1 MRRSAR
7 IRLLIFFAVCFA
19 FEGPATTIPDIV
31 AKAKPAVVQVIASD
45 GNWSP
50 IRTGTG
56 FFVSAD
62 GDLLTNFH
70 VIQGAAHISARTN
83 KGAIFVFE
91 RVIAE
96 SADSDVALLKFQAT
110 DVDFL
115 KMGTSMNAVEGE
127 TVLVIGNP
135 EGLQGTVSNGIISA
149 FRENRSYIQITAPV
163 SPGSSGSPVLDE
175 TGEVIGM
182 ATLVYKEGQNLNF
195 AISAEVIETVVRSG
209 LVQATPTPSPSATPD
224 KNLAWS
230 YYSKGEDE
238 YNHHNY
244 EAAVKDYT
252 EAIRLN
258 AGLVSAYDARAH
270 AYDFLGQYSK
280 AIPDF
285 STDIGFEP
293 KDWAAYGCRGR
304 DYFRLNQFDKAI
316 LDFSTAIGFEPK
328 DWAAYQNRGA
338 AYLQLKQYGKAIDD
352 ESEAIEQVPSSAE
365 AYEYRGEALKGLGN
379 LQEARKDF
387 AIARELGLEN
397 VPVGT
402 VGSETEEPSP
412 TPDEK
417 LASIHYSKALSEEHE
432 KNYAGAIADYT
443 EAILANPLFADAY
456 KGRGRVHLFWENEGS
471 LSLALMKERQAVNSA
486 KSSLDVRRAQ
496 KAMEQSVPATAT
508 SPGLDKAAADLS
520 KAIGIKPDDAEAYF
534 DRGLVYNR
542 IGSHSKAIADFS
554 EAIRLNGD
562 SKDAYI
568 QRGTV
573 YGHLGQYAKAIA
585 DYSAVIR
592 LEPNK
597 DIYMVDRGLAYE
609 SLGEHDKA
617 IADYSEAIRLNP
629 DNGDAYF
636 NRGLIYSALRKYDKA
651 IADLTEAISQLRRQR
666 RYNFEAYY
674 NRGLAYA
681 ALRKYDKAISDY
693 SEVILRGSDLDDPIR
708 LDPTT
713 IQIEP
718 THVNAYENRGKAYEA
733 IGELQKAK
741 ADFEMAQRLGFHKN

>member
-1 MRRSAR
+1 M
-7 IRLLIFFAVCFA
+7 
-19 FEGPATTIPDIV
+19 
-31 AKAKPAVVQVIASD
+31 QVIASD
-45 GNWSP
+45 ANWSP

-83 KGAIFVFE
+83 KGAIFLFE

-110 DVDFL
+110 DLDYL
-115 KMGTSMNAVEGE
+115 KLGSSAEAVEGE

-175 TGEVIGM
+175 TGRVIGM
-182 ATLVYKEGQNLNF
+182 ATLVSKEGQNLNF
-195 AISAEVIETVVRSG
+195 AISAEVIETVLRSG
-209 LVQATPTPSPSATPD
+209 AGQVTVVPSPTPSATPD
-224 KNLAWS
+224 RNLASS
-230 YYSKGEDE
+230 YVKRGNDE
-238 YNHHNY
+238 SDQQEY

-252 EAIRLN
+252 EALRLTPGN
-258 AGLVSAYDARAH
+258 
-270 AYDFLGQYSK
+270 
-280 AIPDF
+280 
-285 STDIGFEP
+285 E
-293 KDWAAYGCRGR
+293 AAYEYRGIA
-304 DYFRLNQFDKAI
+304 YFHLSQFNKAADD
-316 LDFSTAIGFEPK
+316 LTTAINLRPK
-328 DWAAYQNRGA
+328 YNNLYRYRGA
-338 AYLQLKQYGKAIDD
+338 AYLGLGNYSAAVDD
-352 ESEAIEQVPSSAE
+352 ESEAITLSPDSPE
-365 AYEYRGEALKGLGN
+365 AYEYRGEAFRALGR
-379 LQEARKDF
+379 LQEARRDF
-387 AIARELGLEN
+387 AIARELDLEN

-417 LASIHYSKALSEEHE
+417 LASIHYSKALSEENE
-432 KNYAGAIADYT
+432 QNYAGAIADYT

-456 KGRGRVHLFWENEGS
+456 KGRGRVHLFSEIKRSNGS
-471 LSLALMKERQAVNSA
+471 KLLKWRQAVNLA
-486 KSSLDVRRAQ
+486 QSSLDVSRAQ
-496 KAMEQSVPATAT
+496 KALAQSDPDTAT

-562 SKDAYI
+562 YKDAYI

-597 DIYMVDRGLAYE
+597 DIYMVDRGRAYE

-629 DNGDAYF
+629 NNGDAYF

-651 IADLTEAISQLRRQR
+651 IADLTEAISQLRRQG

-681 ALRKYDKAISDY
+681 ALRQYDKAITDY
-693 SEVILRGSDLDDPIR
+693 SEVILQREPPTNFGDPIR
-708 LDPTT
+708 FDPTT

-718 THVNAYENRGKAYEA
+718 TYVNAYENRGKAYEA
-733 IGELQKAK
+733 IGEREKAK
-741 ADFEMAQRLGFHKN
+741 GDFKTAQQLGFRKN

>member
-1 MRRSAR
+1 MRRSGR
-7 IRLLIFFAVCFA
+7 IRLVIVFAVCIA
-19 FEGPATTIPDIV
+19 LDGRATTIPEIV

-45 GNWSP
+45 ANWSP

-83 KGAIFVFE
+83 KGAIFLFE

-110 DVDFL
+110 DLDYL
-115 KMGTSMNAVEGE
+115 KLGSSTEAVEGE

-175 TGEVIGM
+175 TGRVIGM
-182 ATLVYKEGQNLNF
+182 ATLVSKEGQNLNF
-195 AISAEVIETVVRSG
+195 AISAEVIETVLRSG
-209 LVQATPTPSPSATPD
+209 AGQVTVVPSPTPSATPD
-224 KNLAWS
+224 RNLASS
-230 YYSKGEDE
+230 YVKRGNDE
-238 YNHHNY
+238 SDQQEY

-252 EAIRLN
+252 EALRLTPGN
-258 AGLVSAYDARAH
+258 
-270 AYDFLGQYSK
+270 
-280 AIPDF
+280 
-285 STDIGFEP
+285 E
-293 KDWAAYGCRGR
+293 AAYEYRGIA
-304 DYFRLNQFDKAI
+304 YFHLSQFNKAADD
-316 LDFSTAIGFEPK
+316 LTTAINLRPK
-328 DWAAYQNRGA
+328 YNNLYRYRGA
-338 AYLQLKQYGKAIDD
+338 AYLGLGNYSAAVDD
-352 ESEAIEQVPSSAE
+352 ESEAITLSPDSPE
-365 AYEYRGEALKGLGN
+365 AYEYRGEAFRALGR
-379 LQEARKDF
+379 LQEARRDF
-387 AIARELGLEN
+387 AIARELDLEN

-417 LASIHYSKALSEEHE
+417 LASIHYSKALSEENE
-432 KNYAGAIADYT
+432 QNYAGAIADYT

-456 KGRGRVHLFWENEGS
+456 KGRGRVHLFSEIKRSNGS
-471 LSLALMKERQAVNSA
+471 KLLKWRQAVNLA
-486 KSSLDVRRAQ
+486 QSSLDVSRAQ
-496 KAMEQSVPATAT
+496 KALAQSDPDTAT

-562 SKDAYI
+562 YKDAYI

-597 DIYMVDRGLAYE
+597 DIYMVDRGRAYE

-629 DNGDAYF
+629 NNGDAYF

-651 IADLTEAISQLRRQR
+651 IADLTEAISQLRRQG

-681 ALRKYDKAISDY
+681 ALRQYDKAITDY
-693 SEVILRGSDLDDPIR
+693 SEVILQREPPTNFGDPIR
-708 LDPTT
+708 FDPTT

-718 THVNAYENRGKAYEA
+718 TYVNAYENRGKAYEA
-733 IGELQKAK
+733 IGEREKAK
-741 ADFEMAQRLGFHKN
+741 GDFKTAQQLGFRKN